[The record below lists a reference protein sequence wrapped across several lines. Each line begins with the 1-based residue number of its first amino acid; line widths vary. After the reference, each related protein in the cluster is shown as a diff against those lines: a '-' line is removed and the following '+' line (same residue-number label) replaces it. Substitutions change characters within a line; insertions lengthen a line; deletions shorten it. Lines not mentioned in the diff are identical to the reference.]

1 MGVSAIVALPL
12 LGAILPPLFTRA
24 GRTPALLA
32 ALAPSLVALALL
44 WGSAPT
50 VFSGAVV
57 EEVVPWVPSLGL
69 EWALRLDGL
78 GFFFASLILA
88 IGILIFIY
96 SRAYL
101 AGNEPLG
108 TFYAYLL
115 LFQGAM
121 LGVVLADNLLL
132 LPVFWELTSLSS
144 FLLIGFWHHQA
155 DGRRGARLALAITG
169 AGGLAL
175 LAGLIL
181 LGEIAGTYR
190 ISELAA
196 RRELIL
202 AAPVAPVVLALI
214 LLGAFTKS
222 AQFPFHFWL
231 PHAMA
236 APTPVSAYLHSA
248 TMVKAGLYLLA
259 RLWPVFGQT
268 DAWSAWV
275 TGVGAATM
283 LLGAAIA
290 LFKDDL
296 KALLAYS
303 TVSHLGL
310 VTMLLGLGSPA
321 AVFAAL
327 LHVLMHATFK
337 AALFMN
343 AGIVDHETGSRD
355 LRRLGGLA
363 KVMPGTAGMGTLA
376 ALSMAGVP
384 PLNGFVS
391 KETMLAEVL
400 ATRWGDG
407 WLLWGIVVL
416 ATIFSAAYAF
426 RYFSALFFGPLR
438 FPEGR
443 RPHDPPALLWGPPL
457 ALVVAVVAL
466 GLWPGL
472 AEPLLVAASA
482 AAAGSGREWPELAPW
497 HGFGAPLVVSA
508 AAFVCGAALVWRY
521 QALSCRVLAWALPL
535 DGRRAFFAAQE
546 GLVRG
551 AHCLVARL
559 HLGVLGRYVLLLAL
573 VSLLALAL
581 GWGTGEGWQPQRPPT
596 PANGLAW
603 IFAGL
608 ALVATAAVLRWH
620 HERLRAVL
628 LIGVVGLVVSLAFL
642 HASAPD
648 LALTQIAVEAVTT
661 VLLLLTLFFLPQQDA
676 PRASAPRGAAVVA
689 ILVGLAVGLLAWVM
703 MRNEAPTLAEYFWS
717 RSVPEG
723 GGRNVVNVILV
734 DFRGYDTYGEITVL
748 GIAGLVIYALL
759 QGMQEGPAREGL
771 RAWHFPFALSPTRHP
786 LPFAVTARV
795 MLPFLLTAGVY
806 VFLRGHNAP
815 GGGFIA
821 ALLVALTFLIQY
833 MASGLCW
840 TMQRLR
846 VDAHLWIGAGLLVA
860 GITGMAAMGLGA
872 SFLRSAHGEVHLPG
886 IGPVA
891 LASAMGF
898 DLGVLLTVFGAVTL
912 ALAQLARLGR
922 LAGFAPNRTPMDPD
936 VSPESSREGE

>member
-363 KVMPGTAGMGTLA
+363 KVMPGTAGLGTLA

-438 FPEGR
+438 LPEGR

-457 ALVVAVVAL
+457 ALVVAVVVL

-482 AAAGSGREWPELAPW
+482 SAAGSGRAWPELALW
-497 HGFGAPLVVSA
+497 HGFGAPLVVSV
-508 AAFVCGAALVWRY
+508 AAFVCGAAMVWRY
-521 QALSCRVLAWALPL
+521 PALSRRALAWALPL
-535 DGRRAFFAAQE
+535 DGRRMFFAAQA
-546 GLVRG
+546 GLARG
-551 AHCLVARL
+551 AHCLVVRL
-559 HLGVLGRYVLLLAL
+559 HSGVLGRYVLLLTG
-573 VSLLALAL
+573 VSLVALAL
-581 GWGTGEGWQPQRPPT
+581 GWGMGEGWRPQRPPT
-596 PANGLAW
+596 PVNGLAV
-603 IFAGL
+603 IFVAI
-608 ALVATAAVLRWH
+608 ALVAIGLVLRWH

-628 LIGVVGLVVSLAFL
+628 LTGAVGLVVSLAFL

-648 LALTQIAVEAVTT
+648 LALTQISVEAVTT
-661 VLLLLTLFFLPQQDA
+661 VLLLLTLFFLPQHDA
-676 PRASAPRGAAVVA
+676 ASLPKPRGAAVVA
-689 ILVGLAVGLLAWVM
+689 VLAGLVVGLLAWVM
-703 MRNEAPTLAEYFWS
+703 MRNEAPTLADYFWS

-723 GGRNVVNVILV
+723 GGSNVVNVILV

-759 QGMQEGPAREGL
+759 QGMQEGVARKNL
-771 RAWHFPFALSPTRHP
+771 HAWRFPFALSATRHP

-795 MLPFLLTAGVY
+795 MLPFLLTAVVY

-821 ALLVALTFLIQY
+821 ALLVTLAFLIQY
-833 MASGLCW
+833 MASGLSW

-846 VDAHLWIGAGLLVA
+846 LDAHLWIGMGLLVA
-860 GITGMAAMGLGA
+860 GATGMAAMVFGA
-872 SFLRSAHGEVHLPG
+872 PFLRSAHGEVPVPG

-912 ALAQLARLGR
+912 ALVQLAFLGR
-922 LAGFAPNRTPMDPD
+922 LAGFAPNRTPMDP
-936 VSPESSREGE
+936 VRPRPSSEGG

>member
-1 MGVSAIVALPL
+1 MSASAIVALPL
-12 LGAILPPLFTRA
+12 LGAILPPLFARV

-32 ALAPSLVALALL
+32 ALAPSVIALVLL
-44 WGSAPT
+44 WGQAAA
-50 VFSGAVV
+50 VFSGVS
-57 EEVVPWVPSLGL
+57 EEVRVPWVPALGL
-69 EWALRLDGL
+69 EWALRIDGL

-96 SRAYL
+96 SRGYL
-101 AGNEPLG
+101 AGNEPIG

-144 FLLIGFWHHQA
+144 FLLIGFWRHLP

-181 LGEIAGTYR
+181 LGEVAGTYR
-190 ISELAA
+190 LSELAA
-196 RRELIL
+196 RQELIL
-202 AAPVAPVVLALI
+202 ASPLAPAILALI

-268 DAWSAWV
+268 DAWVAWV
-275 TGVGAATM
+275 TGIGAATM
-283 LLGAAIA
+283 LLGATIA

-310 VTMLLGLGSPA
+310 VTMLLGLGTPT
-321 AVFAAL
+321 AVFAAM

-343 AGIVDHETGSRD
+343 TGIVDHETGLRD
-355 LRRLGGLA
+355 LRRLSGLA
-363 KVMPGTAGMGTLA
+363 KVMPLTAGLGTLA

-391 KETMLAEVL
+391 KEAMLAEVL
-400 ATRWGDG
+400 AARWGGG
-407 WLLWGIVVL
+407 WPLWGLVAL
-416 ATIFSAAYAF
+416 AAILSAAYAF

-438 FPEGR
+438 LPEGR
-443 RPHDPPALLWGPPL
+443 LPHDPPAPLWGPPL
-457 ALVVAVVAL
+457 VLVVAVVVL
-466 GLWPGL
+466 GLWPGV
-472 AEPLLVAASA
+472 AEPLLAAASA
-482 AAAGSGREWPELAPW
+482 AAVGAHAPWPELAPW

-508 AAFVCGAALVWRY
+508 VAFVIGAAMVWHYR
-521 QALSCRVLAWALPL
+521 ALSGRVLAWALPF
-535 DGRRAFFAAQE
+535 DGRRAFFSAQE
-546 GLVRG
+546 WLVRG
-551 AHCLVARL
+551 AHRLIARV
-559 HLGVLGRYVLLLAL
+559 HSGVLGRYVLLLAV
-573 VSLLALAL
+573 VSLVALAL
-581 GWGTGEGWQPQRPPT
+581 GWGMGEGWRPQRAPT
-596 PANGLAW
+596 PMNGLSL
-603 IFAGL
+603 IFAGVGL
-608 ALVATAAVLRWH
+608 AAIGLVVRWH

-628 LIGVVGLVVSLAFL
+628 LTGAVGLVVSLAFL

-648 LALTQIAVEAVTT
+648 LALTQISVEAVTT
-661 VLLLLTLFFLPQQDA
+661 VLLLLMLFFLPQHDA
-676 PRASAPRGAAVVA
+676 EPVAKPRGAAAVS
-689 ILVGLAVGLLAWVM
+689 ILIGTAVGLLAWVM
-703 MRNEAPTLAEYFWS
+703 MRNDGPTLADYFWS
-717 RSVPEG
+717 RSVSEG
-723 GGRNVVNVILV
+723 GGSNVVNVILV
-734 DFRGYDTYGEITVL
+734 DFRGYDTFGEITVL
-748 GIAGLVIYALL
+748 GIAALVIYALL
-759 QGMQEGPAREGL
+759 QGMQEGAARGHL
-771 RAWHFPFALSPTRHP
+771 HAWRFPFTLSPTRHP

-795 MLPFLLTAGVY
+795 MLPFLLMA
-806 VFLRGHNAP
+806 VFYIFFRGHNAP

-821 ALLVALTFLIQY
+821 ALLLALAFLIQY
-833 MASGLCW
+833 MASGLSW
-840 TMQRLR
+840 TMHRMRL
-846 VDAHLWIGAGLLVA
+846 DAHVWIGTGLLVA
-860 GITGMAAMGLGA
+860 GATGMAAMGLGA
-872 SFLRSAHGEVHLPG
+872 PFLRSAHGEVHVPG
-886 IGPVA
+886 IGPVP

-912 ALAQLARLGR
+912 ALVQLAHLGQ
-922 LAGFAPNRTPMDPD
+922 LVGFPPGRTPMDPARPKP
-936 VSPESSREGE
+936 SEKEG

>member
-1 MGVSAIVALPL
+1 MGASAIVALPL
-12 LGAILPPLFTRA
+12 LGAILPPLFART
-24 GRTPALLA
+24 GRTPALLS
-32 ALAPSLVALALL
+32 ALTPSLVALVLL
-44 WGSAPT
+44 WGQGTS
-50 VFSGAVV
+50 VFSGEPVEAVA
-57 EEVVPWVPSLGL
+57 PWIPSLGL
-69 EWALRLDGL
+69 EWALRIDGL
-78 GFFFASLILA
+78 GFFFASLILV
-88 IGILIFIY
+88 IGVLIFIY
-96 SRAYL
+96 SRGYL
-101 AGNEPLG
+101 AGNESLG

-144 FLLIGFWHHQA
+144 FLLIGFWRHLQ

-181 LGEIAGTYR
+181 LGEVAGTYR
-190 ISELAA
+190 LSELAA

-202 AAPVAPVVLALI
+202 ASPLAPAILTLI

-248 TMVKAGLYLLA
+248 TMVKAGLYLLS

-268 DAWSAWV
+268 DAWGAWV
-275 TGVGAATM
+275 TGIGAATM
-283 LLGAAIA
+283 LLGATIA

-310 VTMLLGLGSPA
+310 VTMLLGLGSPT
-321 AVFAAL
+321 AVFAAM
-327 LHVLMHATFK
+327 LHILMHATFK

-343 AGIVDHETGSRD
+343 TGIVDHETGSRD
-355 LRRLGGLA
+355 LRRLSGLVR
-363 KVMPGTAGMGTLA
+363 VMPGTAGLGTLA

-391 KETMLAEVL
+391 KEAMLAEVL

-407 WLLWGIVVL
+407 WLLWAIVVL

-438 FPEGR
+438 LPGGR

-457 ALVVAVVAL
+457 ALVVAVVVL
-466 GLWPGL
+466 GLWPGF
-472 AEPLLVAASA
+472 AEPLLAAASA
-482 AAAGSGREWPELAPW
+482 AAVGTHTPWPELALW

-508 AAFVCGAALVWRY
+508 VAFVIGAAMVWHYR
-521 QALSCRVLAWALPL
+521 ALSRRVLAWALPL
-535 DGRRAFFAAQE
+535 DGRKAFFTAQE
-546 GLVRG
+546 WLVRG

-559 HLGVLGRYVLLLAL
+559 HSGVLGRYVLLLTL
-573 VSLLALAL
+573 VSLVALAL
-581 GWGTGEGWQPQRPPT
+581 GWGMGEGWKPQRPPT
-596 PANGLAW
+596 PVDGLAV
-603 IFAGL
+603 IFAGIAL
-608 ALVATAAVLRWH
+608 AAIGLVLRWH
-620 HERLRAVL
+620 QERLRAVL
-628 LIGVVGLVVSLAFL
+628 LTGVVGLVVSLAFL
-642 HASAPD
+642 YASAPD

-661 VLLLLTLFFLPQQDA
+661 ILLLLTLFFLPQHDA
-676 PRASAPRGAAVVA
+676 ASLPKPRGAAAVA
-689 ILVGLAVGLLAWVM
+689 VLAGLAVGLLAWVM
-703 MRNEAPTLAEYFWS
+703 MRNEAPTLADYFWS

-759 QGMQEGPAREGL
+759 QGMQEGVARQNL
-771 RAWHFPFALSPTRHP
+771 HAWRFPFALSATRHP
-786 LPFAVTARV
+786 LLFAVTARV
-795 MLPFLLTAGVY
+795 MLPFLLMAAVY

-821 ALLVALTFLIQY
+821 SLLVALAFLIQY
-833 MASGLCW
+833 MASGLSW

-846 VDAHLWIGAGLLVA
+846 LDAHVWIGTGLLVA
-860 GITGMAAMGLGA
+860 GATGMAAMVLGA
-872 SFLRSAHGEVHLPG
+872 PFLRSAHGEVHVPG
-886 IGPVA
+886 IGSVA

-912 ALAQLARLGR
+912 ALVQLAFLGR
-922 LAGFAPNRTPMDPD
+922 LVGFSPNRAPQDPARPRP
-936 VSPESSREGE
+936 SQEEG

>member
-12 LGAILPPLFTRA
+12 LGAILPPLFARA

-32 ALAPSLVALALL
+32 ALTPSVAALVLL
-44 WGSAPT
+44 WGQGAA
-50 VFSGAVV
+50 VFSGEPVV
-57 EEVVPWVPSLGL
+57 ALTSWVPSLGL
-69 EWALRLDGL
+69 EWALRIDGL
-78 GFFFASLILA
+78 GFFFASLILV
-88 IGILIFIY
+88 IGVLIFIY
-96 SRAYL
+96 SRGYL

-144 FLLIGFWHHQA
+144 FLLIGFWRHLQ

-181 LGEIAGTYR
+181 LGEVAGTYR

-196 RRELIL
+196 RREVIL
-202 AAPVAPVVLALI
+202 AAPLAPVILALI

-259 RLWPVFGQT
+259 RVWPVFGQT
-268 DAWSAWV
+268 DAWVVWV

-283 LLGAAIA
+283 LLGATIA

-310 VTMLLGLGSPA
+310 VTMLLGLGTPT
-321 AVFAAL
+321 AVFAAM

-343 AGIVDHETGSRD
+343 TGIVDHETGLRD
-355 LRRLGGLA
+355 LRRLSGLA
-363 KVMPGTAGMGTLA
+363 KVMPLTAGLGTLA

-391 KETMLAEVL
+391 KEAMLVEVL
-400 ATRWGDG
+400 AARWGGG
-407 WLLWGIVVL
+407 WPLWGLVGL
-416 ATIFSAAYAF
+416 AAILSAAYAF

-438 FPEGR
+438 LPEGR
-443 RPHDPPALLWGPPL
+443 IPHDPPALLWGPPL
-457 ALVVAVVAL
+457 VLVVAVVVL
-466 GLWPGL
+466 GLWPSL
-472 AEPLLVAASA
+472 AEPLLAAASA
-482 AAAGSGREWPELAPW
+482 AAVGAHAPWPELALW

-508 AAFVCGAALVWRY
+508 VAFVIGAAMVWHYR
-521 QALSCRVLAWALPL
+521 ALSGRVLAWALPF
-535 DGRRAFFAAQE
+535 DGRRAFFSAQE
-546 GLVRG
+546 WLVRG
-551 AHCLVARL
+551 AHRLIARV
-559 HLGVLGRYVLLLAL
+559 HSGVLGRYVLLLAV
-573 VSLLALAL
+573 VSLAALAL
-581 GWGTGEGWQPQRPPT
+581 GWGMGEGWRPQRAPT
-596 PANGLAW
+596 PMNGLGL
-603 IFAGL
+603 IFAGVGL
-608 ALVATAAVLRWH
+608 AAIGLVVRWH
-620 HERLRAVL
+620 HKRLRAVL
-628 LIGVVGLVVSLAFL
+628 LTGAVGLVVSLAFL

-648 LALTQIAVEAVTT
+648 LALTQISVEAVTT
-661 VLLLLTLFFLPQQDA
+661 VLLLLMLFFLPQHDTEPVA
-676 PRASAPRGAAVVA
+676 KPRGAAA
-689 ILVGLAVGLLAWVM
+689 ASILIGAVVGLLAWVM
-703 MRNEAPTLAEYFWS
+703 MRNDGPNLADYFWS
-717 RSVPEG
+717 RSVSEG
-723 GGRNVVNVILV
+723 GGSNVVNVILV
-734 DFRGYDTYGEITVL
+734 DFRGYDTFGEITVL
-748 GIAGLVIYALL
+748 GIAALVIYALL
-759 QGMQEGPAREGL
+759 QGMQEGVAREHL
-771 RAWHFPFALSPTRHP
+771 HAWRFPFALSPTRHP

-795 MLPFLLTAGVY
+795 MLPFLLMA
-806 VFLRGHNAP
+806 VFYIFFRGHNAP

-821 ALLVALTFLIQY
+821 ALLLALAFLIQY
-833 MASGLCW
+833 MASGLSW
-840 TMQRLR
+840 TMHRMRL
-846 VDAHLWIGAGLLVA
+846 DAHVWIGTGLLVA
-860 GITGMAAMGLGA
+860 GATGMAAMGLGA
-872 SFLRSAHGEVHLPG
+872 PFLRSAHGEVHIPG
-886 IGPVA
+886 IGPVP

-912 ALAQLARLGR
+912 ALVQLAHLGQ
-922 LAGFAPNRTPMDPD
+922 LAGFLPSRTPMDPARPKP
-936 VSPESSREGE
+936 SEKEG